1 MAALGVPQIGI
12 GIIAD
17 FSELKAWYKKLGFRE
32 GATKTFEHLPF
43 QVLLMAYQLSDK

>member
-17 FSELKAWYKKLGFRE
+17 FSELKAWYKKFGFRE